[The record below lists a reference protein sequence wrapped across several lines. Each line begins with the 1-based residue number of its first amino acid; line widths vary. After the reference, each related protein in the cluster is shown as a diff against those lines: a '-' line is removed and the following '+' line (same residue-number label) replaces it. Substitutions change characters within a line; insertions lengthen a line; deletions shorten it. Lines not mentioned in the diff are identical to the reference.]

1 MRYVVVLLL
10 IGMLAACGGDGGD
23 GDDTPAG
30 PAAIVDPTPGVTNT
44 QMPLF
49 VRPFA
54 NEFPVLNYFDHD
66 VPTAPEVT
74 NRYQLNWR
82 GDRAVPGRD
91 IGGYDGHRGIDWL
104 LPENTPMFAV
114 TAAEVLFAGEITAP
128 CFLEDNKVLTGL
140 TVTLQFVGP
149 DGDTYAVSYS
159 HMNRVD
165 VAAGDLVGEGQQI
178 GLSGVTG
185 CVGRGHLPHVHFQVQ
200 RVVTGTPLGTNV
212 IDPYGWEGPGLDP
225 WSVNA
230 PVKRSTWLWKQGQ
243 APDMVPRRPPF

>member
-1 MRYVVVLLL
+1 MVVLL
-10 IGMLAACGGDGGD
+10 IGMLAACGGGDGGD
-23 GDDTPAG
+23 EAPA
-30 PAAIVDPTPGVTNT
+30 PVAVVDPTPGATNA

-49 VRPFA
+49 VRPFV
-54 NEFPVLNYFDHD
+54 NEYPLLNYFDHD

-82 GDRAVPGRD
+82 GDHAVPGRD

-104 LPENTPMFAV
+104 LPEDTPMFAV
-114 TAAEVLFAGEITAP
+114 TAGEIVFAGETTAP

-140 TVTLQFVGP
+140 SVILQFVGP
-149 DGDTYAVSYS
+149 DGDTYVVSYG

-165 VAAGDLVGEGQQI
+165 VATGEQVGEGQQI

-200 RVVTGTPLGTNV
+200 RVIAGVPLGTNV
-212 IDPYGWEGPGLDP
+212 IDPYGWEGPGFDP
-225 WSVNA
+225 WSVTNQTR
-230 PVKRSTWLWKQGQ
+230 RSIWLWKQGQ